1 MVNVRMITGDHF
13 ETARYVAHKAGI
25 ISGVEKDGKDVVMT
39 GEQFR
44 QKIGYTEE
52 NGNKI
57 PNYSINPDTNEVTFR
72 NISKF

>member
-25 ISGVEKDGKDVVMT
+25 INKHEKDGKDVVMT

-44 QKIGYTEE
+44 QRIGWIEKGE
-52 NGNKI
+52 QKI
-57 PNYSINPDTNEVTFR
+57 PNYTINPDTNEV
-72 NISKF
+72 KFEDI